1 MTWAFKRQI
10 FYIIILFLFFAVFG
24 FLIISPSLSKA
35 PTCADNKQNGNETG
49 TDCGGSCAR
58 ACVAQVDAVS
68 TLWARA
74 FKVVP
79 GRYNAVAYLV
89 NHNKNTAVKKV
100 NYKFRFADKDNVYIG
115 KREGSTFIP
124 PASAFAVFEPGIDIG
139 NSIPVYVTFEFTET
153 PVWLQVSQE
162 KINQVK
168 VLVSNIQLANEAA
181 SPRLSATI
189 KNNSLFT
196 IPNVSVVVILY
207 DNSGNALSASRTYL
221 SQLAPLENADI
232 NFTWPEPLTGA
243 VVAKEI
249 IPMYDIF
256 SVQLN

>member
-1 MTWAFKRQI
+1 
-10 FYIIILFLFFAVFG
+10 
-24 FLIISPSLSKA
+24 
-35 PTCADNKQNGNETG
+35 
-49 TDCGGSCAR
+49 
-58 ACVAQVDAVS
+58 
-68 TLWARA
+68 
-74 FKVVP
+74 
-79 GRYNAVAYLV
+79 
-89 NHNKNTAVKKV
+89 
-100 NYKFRFADKDNVYIG
+100 
-115 KREGSTFIP
+115 
-124 PASAFAVFEPGIDIG
+124 
-139 NSIPVYVTFEFTET
+139 
-153 PVWLQVSQE
+153 
-162 KINQVK
+162 
-168 VLVSNIQLANEAA
+168 

-221 SQLAPLENADI
+221 SRLAPLENADI